1 MGSRG
6 SFLESGSFSTPAK
19 WHTVNYVD
27 GVKVL
32 EPKDP
37 KASISLPERSNTPG
51 TAYVA
56 YRKDGVFKQYIQF
69 DKDRL
74 PVYRIDYG
82 THRSKFS
89 LHVHY
94 FKNGNKEG
102 NAKFLHPG
110 DAIYEKHKSLFK
122 GVK

>member
-56 YRKDGVFKQYIQF
+56 YRKDGVFKQYIKF

-74 PVYRIDYG
+74 PVYQIDYG
-82 THRSKFS
+82 RHDKKKS
-89 LHVHY
+89 LHVHF
-94 FKNGNKEG
+94 FKNGTRIKEP
-102 NAKFLHPG
+102 KLLHPG
-110 DAIYEKHKSLFK
+110 DAIYERHKRLFK

>member
-6 SFLESGSFSTPAK
+6 SFLESGSFSAPAK
-19 WHTVNYVD
+19 WQTVDYVD

-32 EPKDP
+32 EPKNP

-69 DKDRL
+69 DKNRL

-82 THRSKFS
+82 RHDKNKS
-89 LHVHY
+89 LHIHF
-94 FKNGNKEG
+94 FKNGIRTEKV
-102 NAKFLHPG
+102 KILYPG
-110 DAIYEKHKSLFK
+110 DAIYEKHKRLFK